1 MRHAQY
7 PPNALRYVKLLPS
20 ERVMTDP
27 SPPVVGAGAF
37 VLVGDAVPVLE
48 LGLELVVLDGEGVA
62 LPLAIEEL
70 GGFLMTVK

>member
-1 MRHAQY
+1 
-7 PPNALRYVKLLPS
+7 
-20 ERVMTDP
+20 MTDP
-27 SPPVVGAGAF
+27 SPPVVGAGAL

-48 LGLELVVLDGEGVA
+48 LELVVLDGEGLA